1 MANYSDRVERTGTSR
16 TARELPE
23 TVAQEVLADVYEGSA
38 ALQLG
43 RVQRLAAFQH
53 RIPVLSAFANAYW
66 QQGATQSDK
75 DSAQKQTSKVEW
87 NNVYITPDELAVL
100 VPVPDA
106 WIADS
111 NISFDE
117 IKTEIKR
124 AFAKAI
130 DQAIF
135 FGDGNPPAGFAGPIG
150 GLVGGAVAA
159 GNFTTLGTTTA
170 GSINDIA
177 LDLANVAEDLE
188 NDGYETNGWAAKKG
202 FVWKLKKMRSTT
214 GESVYSPPSETGP
227 ATVYGE
233 QFYSVGNGAWD
244 NTEALAI
251 TGDWDKLRIG
261 IRQDITFSVHT
272 DGVITDG
279 NGGVLYNAMQ
289 EDGKLLRCVMRLGY
303 AVN

>member
-1 MANYSDRVERTGTSR
+1 MANYSDRIDRTGSSR
-16 TARELPE
+16 TARQLPE

-43 RVQRLAAFQH
+43 RVQKLTAYQH

-75 DSAQKQTSKVEW
+75 DSALKQTSKLEW
-87 NNVYITPDELAVL
+87 DNVYITPDELAVL

-106 WIADS
+106 WVADS
-111 NISFDE
+111 NISFE
-117 IKTEIKR
+117 EVKTEIQR

-135 FGDGNPPAGFAGPIG
+135 FGDGSPPAGFSGPVG
-150 GLVGGAVAA
+150 GLVGGAVSA

-170 GSINDIA
+170 GAINDIA
-177 LDLANVAEDLE
+177 LDLANVAEDLA
-188 NDGYETNGWAAKKG
+188 NDGYDSTGWAAKRG
-202 FVWKLKKMRSTT
+202 FHWRLNKMRSTT
-214 GESVYSPPSETGP
+214 GESVYTPPSSEGP
-227 ATVYGE
+227 GTIYSE
-233 QFYSVGNGAWD
+233 PFYSIGNGAWD

-251 TGDWDKLRIG
+251 TGEWDKLRIG
-261 IRQDITFSVHT
+261 VRQDITFTVHA

-279 NGGVLYNAMQ
+279 SGNVIYNAMQ
-289 EDGKLLRCVMRLGY
+289 EDGKVLRCVMRLGY